1 MAYNPSNADK
11 EVIKRVYD
19 DYSYMRNLRNNKY
32 KYFND
37 RSLED
42 YIEDS
47 QLRLNGYVPTREEQ
61 GKESW
66 QSNVFHPITKNKF
79 KATLAAVALDV
90 PQTVIVAQN
99 DKQDRDTTRA
109 ELIKNLVRFSYD
121 QENKE
126 EQVFFEAWEASEKGT
141 VIVYDGYLKSSSKKK
156 IIKSYDP
163 ETGEIE
169 TEEQEVETENGC
181 VNFIVPLMNLYIKDW
196 NIFDIQK
203 QSALC
208 WIDKMDVDTFKKE
221 FGKYPKFK
229 DVAEGIQ
236 LTQKGENDT
245 FFYEEWKDRVSEEEP
260 VEVIRY
266 YNKGKDEFVVIA
278 NGVKLF
284 ESPLILG
291 KKKKWYPFAKTV
303 FEPFATDFFYGNS
316 LPNTL
321 MGEQDVINALFNM
334 ALDKTYKSMA
344 PALLIGNTNK
354 DDFDL
359 EDQNTTIDT
368 KIYVQDINQ
377 VREMP
382 ITGVN
387 QSDVKMIDI
396 ISRGLDLS
404 SVDSNQQG
412 VAGRGVTAREV
423 VIANENAKKLKGILY
438 MFLKSL
444 WIQKIKLR
452 IMNIMIYY
460 TQPKVKNILGE
471 GGKTKNIL
479 DDFQN
484 FAVEDVDLS
493 NGAKGIMDIQMYA
506 DEKNLP
512 TPEQLTQQ
520 ENDKRRK
527 SGINHEILAITN
539 DYLDDWIYDVRIES
553 ESIYQTES
561 SLSQMKIEDKLRIL
575 GTYFPQLMMVNTN
588 KLFKD
593 TLIAYEDDPDE
604 YTIEDPQAMIDSE
617 AEQMGQGQSQQPGA
631 NLATAGQQGMKP
643 LPPQ

>member
-37 RSLED
+37 RSLKD
-42 YIEDS
+42 YVEDS

-79 KATLAAVALDV
+79 KASLAAVALDV

-203 QSALC
+203 QPALC
-208 WIDKMDVDTFKKE
+208 WIEKMDVDAFKKE

-229 DVAEGIQ
+229 DVEEGIQ
-236 LTQKGENDT
+236 LPQKGENDT

-266 YNKGKDEFVVIA
+266 YNKGKDEFVIIA

-316 LPNTL
+316 FPNTL

-334 ALDKTYKSMA
+334 AIDKTYKSMA

-444 WIQKIKLR
+444 WIQKIRLR

-493 NGAKGIMDIQMYA
+493 DGSKGIMDIQMYS
-506 DEKNLP
+506 DKSKLP

-604 YTIEDPQAMIDSE
+604 YTIEDPQAMIDAE
-617 AEQMGQGQSQQPGA
+617 AEQMGQGQPQQPGA
-631 NLATAGQQGMKP
+631 NLATAGQQGMQP